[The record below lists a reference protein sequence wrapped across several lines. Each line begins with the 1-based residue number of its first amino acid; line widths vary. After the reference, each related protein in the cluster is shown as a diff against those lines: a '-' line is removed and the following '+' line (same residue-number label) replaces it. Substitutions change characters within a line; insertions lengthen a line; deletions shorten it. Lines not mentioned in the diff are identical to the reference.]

1 MKKYSDEQLEQNYTK
16 FISALEKSFSGER
29 LEKLLQM
36 YSMEELGANL
46 MLSPASG
53 NINYHNAYEG
63 GYIDHVMNVARNSLR
78 MMKLYQ
84 DAGGYVD
91 FTQEELLFAA
101 FHHDLGKLGS
111 KGKLHYVINTS
122 DWHVKN
128 QGKLF
133 VSNPELSF
141 LTHTD
146 RTFFLLQEYGIK
158 YNETEYFGIKL
169 TDGLYDEDNEKYYKV
184 FDTTKYLKSNIQYIL
199 HWADHMSTCIERDRE
214 VKAPF

>member
-1 MKKYSDEQLEQNYTK
+1 MKKYTDEQLETNYTK
-16 FISALEKSFSGER
+16 FIEALKKSFDGER

-36 YSMEELGANL
+36 YSMDELGANL

>member
-1 MKKYSDEQLEQNYTK
+1 MKKHSDVQLETNYTK
-16 FISALEKSFSGER
+16 FLDAIKKSFSGER
-29 LEKLLQM
+29 LEKLLHM

-78 MMKLYQ
+78 MMKLYTE
-84 DAGGYVD
+84 AGGVVD

-122 DWHVKN
+122 EWHVKN
-128 QGKLF
+128 QGKVF

-199 HWADHMSTCIERDRE
+199 HWADHMSTCIERDQ
-214 VKAPF
+214 VFKS

>member
-1 MKKYSDEQLEQNYTK
+1 MKKYTDEQLEQNYTK

>member
-1 MKKYSDEQLEQNYTK
+1 MKKYTDEQLEQNYTK

-53 NINYHNAYEG
+53 NISYHNAYEG

-122 DWHVKN
+122 EWHVKN
-128 QGKLF
+128 QGKVF

-214 VKAPF
+214 IKAPF